1 MFQSWVWLLSCRL
14 FYFSLHDEYPPF
26 SYTTRSIY
34 IAALPVLINWI
45 EKQCSKSNILAMDHE
60 LVFGN
65 SSSTAVYKLPSTIIY
80 LEAVSNLNI
89 RLRQI
94 CKTELE
100 PKITVR
106 KIENSMLCYD
116 CKDSRPLC
124 WKLKTLG
131 WWLFLFS

>member
-1 MFQSWVWLLSCRL
+1 
-14 FYFSLHDEYPPF
+14 
-26 SYTTRSIY
+26 
-34 IAALPVLINWI
+34 
-45 EKQCSKSNILAMDHE
+45 MDHE

-80 LEAVSNLNI
+80 LEAVSYLNI

-100 PKITVR
+100 LKIRVR
-106 KIENSMLCYD
+106 KIEDSTLCYG
-116 CKDSRPLC
+116 CKDSRLLC

-131 WWLFLFS
+131 WWFLFS